1 MELGLITYISIALK
15 KLCFAC
21 STYLGQFFPDRAWCT
36 PDFYAYI
43 CVLILWC
50 SFNVR
55 LCFLLILQIISNI
68 SLSYCLS
75 PIYFS
80 FSLLVTHCPPQS
92 SWSFKHI
99 IIIYIINSITSANLI
114 WNEFTFQKLIALIP
128 SFHPSCHF
136 LCMCAYWIFFTP
148 KHKSSR

>member
-21 STYLGQFFPDRAWCT
+21 STYLGQVFPDRVWCT

-43 CVLILWC
+43 CVLILSC

-55 LCFLLILQIISNI
+55 LCFLLILQIINNI

-75 PIYFS
+75 PIYFF
-80 FSLLVTHCPPQS
+80 FSLLVTRCPPQS
-92 SWSFKHI
+92 SWSFKPI
-99 IIIYIINSITSANLI
+99 IIIYIINSITSVNLI

-136 LCMCAYWIFFTP
+136 LCMCAYWSFFTP
-148 KHKSSR
+148 KNKSSR